1 MGRNVIAKHTRK
13 LSGVGGGCNASHRV
27 SPARAAANTKIFVR
41 TKKRRKKKGVGT
53 KGPRHYRKSQTR
65 KLSGAGGG
73 CNASHGIR
81 QYEQPPVRR
90 FSREPRSDAKKKRI
104 RTKEPRHYRKS
115 RTRKLSAVG
124 RGTQRI
130 ARNTP
135 ARAAA
140 RTKIFVRTKKRR
152 DKKEGR
158 KQGPRHYRKLHTRKL
173 SGA

>member
-1 MGRNVIAKHTRK
+1 MQRIARRT
-13 LSGVGGGCNASHRV
+13 
-27 SPARAAANTKIFVR
+27 PARAAAGTKIFAR
-41 TKKRRKKKGVGT
+41 TKKRRKKKSKEEGT
-53 KGPRHYRKSQTR
+53 APITQKKHTQ
-65 KLSGAGGG
+65 AFGGG
-73 CNASHGIR
+73 RGAHCIAR
-81 QYEQPPVRR
+81 RTPVRAAANTKISAR
-90 FSREPRSDAKKKRI
+90 TKKRRQKKRI

-152 DKKEGR
+152 DKK
-158 KQGPRHYRKLHTRKL
+158 GPRHYRKSHTRKL